1 MECRNVQEAILDSL
15 EAAAPGGTLPEIDAH
30 LAGCSAC
37 SAFAARQSALDIRL
51 GSMLTPPELSPEF
64 RKMLRKRIRRDAVQ
78 LWADSLPDKLHL
90 LSCGLATVI
99 CAAVMPFPAA
109 TVLGAGAA
117 ATLTT
122 YLVLTAVRNLI
133 ESGDT
138 GG

>member
-15 EAAAPGGTLPEIDAH
+15 ESVTPAGTLREIDAH

-51 GSMLTPPELSPEF
+51 GSMLTPPELSSGF
-64 RKMLRKRIRRDAVQ
+64 RKMLRQRIRRDAVQ
-78 LWADSLPDKLHL
+78 LWADSLPDKVHF

-99 CAAVMPFPAA
+99 CAVIMPFPAA
-109 TVLGAGAA
+109 TVLSVGAG